1 MDERGTRDVTEF
13 FNVAKDDALAWPTP
27 VRRTYPDV
35 VKAHMESVYKPFV
48 QKALTVNNS
57 LIGVLNDKLGL
68 PKGTL
73 ASFHKV
79 EDHSGCF
86 ARVIRAPPHPV
97 PDEKLFLAAH
107 TDYGSLVSRPRWAGF
122 KSLLIDLDPVVP
134 PQPDRGVTSLA
145 TRG

>member
-1 MDERGTRDVTEF
+1 MDSPPTRYKKAGAQVMDERGTRDVTEF

-79 EDHSGCF
+79 QDHSGCF
-86 ARVIRAPPHPV
+86 ARVIRAPPYPV

-107 TDYGSLVSRPRWAGF
+107 TDYGSLVSQPCWQGS
-122 KSLLIDLDPVVP
+122 SLY
-134 PQPDRGVTSLA
+134 
-145 TRG
+145 